1 MKKITLQNY
10 RKDKYYPRIVKAVEK
25 ILAHEREVKPL
36 DAFFKMGMIEKKN
49 IDRWK
54 KGQVPYLER
63 VLQGNLS
70 KLSRV
75 LRILRFHA
83 HDLNL
88 SPKVTPYKRGK
99 KVLRFSK
106 YGDSKLEDAY
116 STHFIKL
123 GKSSANKALHTDS
136 LPLAGERK

>member
-10 RKDKYYPRIVKAVEK
+10 RKDKYYTRIVRAVEK
-25 ILAHEREVKPL
+25 IPAHEREVKPL
-36 DAFFKMGMIEKKN
+36 DVFFNMGMIEKKN

-54 KGQVPYLER
+54 KGQVPYLEN

-75 LRILRFHA
+75 LRILRLHA
-83 HDLNL
+83 HALNL
-88 SPKVTPYKRGK
+88 SQKVTPYKKGK
-99 KVLRFSK
+99 KALRFSK
-106 YGDSKLEDAY
+106 YGDSKLEEAY
-116 STHFIKL
+116 STHFIKP

-136 LPLAGERK
+136 PSLTGER